1 MKLFGIVALKKRIVS
16 RETISRISFP
26 LLHNE
31 QYPPHDR
38 NHLTRVFRSV
48 DAYDH

>member
-31 QYPPHDR
+31 QYPPSRPQSFDPR
-38 NHLTRVFRSV
+38 FQIS
-48 DAYDH
+48 